1 MEFSI
6 VFENG
11 KPKIV
16 YGEVEGGYKI
26 DPDYGRKKLWLAVTL
41 DEYELPM
48 VVCDTADELAEWCGY
63 TQTATLYRCISERD
77 GVIERLGCRV
87 LSTVEKEDWEE

>member
-1 MEFSI
+1 MNISI
-6 VFENG
+6 IFENG
-11 KPKIV
+11 KPKLV

-41 DEYELPM
+41 DEYELPL
-48 VVCDTADELAEWCGY
+48 VVCDTADELARWCGY
-63 TQTATLYRCISERD
+63 PHTTNLYNCIRENN
-77 GVIERLGCRV
+77 GVITRLGCRV